1 MNLEEFVK
9 DATRTE
15 SKIPFV
21 VTNRD
26 VLSNIISMFI
36 LSGQMLDQYKKNIFY
51 KREINNDVLI
61 DNFKALAE
69 AMTNLSYQFKSNEH
83 QDNNDV
89 LVINPRIFHA
99 VLGASTEATE
109 LMEQLQ
115 HMIETGEGP
124 DAVNLLEEFFDINW
138 YNAILH
144 DELNTAMEHT
154 LLCGIDKLRKRFPD
168 KFTSEQAIHRDVDAE
183 REILNRMVD

>member
-21 VTNRD
+21 VTNQA

-69 AMTNLSYQFKSNEH
+69 VMTNLSYQLKSNEH

-99 VLGASTEATE
+99 VLGAGTEATE

-124 DAVNLLEEFFDINW
+124 DTVNLLEEFFDINW

-154 LLCGIDKLRKRFPD
+154 LSCGIDKLKKRFPD